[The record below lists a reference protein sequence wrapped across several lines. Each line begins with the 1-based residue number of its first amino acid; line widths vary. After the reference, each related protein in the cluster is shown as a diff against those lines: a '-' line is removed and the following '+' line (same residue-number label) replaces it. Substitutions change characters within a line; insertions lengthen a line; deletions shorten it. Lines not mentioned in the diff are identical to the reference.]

1 MDNIVT
7 VYEKEYEIL
16 NKLPQDIKISI
27 KELIFSYRNGEETI
41 CAVFNNKDPLL
52 DLLGNLPETIMNTDV
67 DIYGVDL
74 ESIGTDQ
81 VRVYHS
87 HKEKDKMLI
96 GYYMKNNEIVEYKI
110 YKRTDDRSIIL
121 IDRYNSNNELISG
134 NEKEVRAER
143 SEWPGSKRIL
153 KLADL
158 NGFYINFLK
167 KADKDQFYAR
177 VRII

>member
-1 MDNIVT
+1 MNNIVT
-7 VYEKEYEIL
+7 VYEKEHKIL
-16 NKLPQDIKISI
+16 NKLPQSVKLSI

-41 CAVFNNKDPLL
+41 CAVFNNKGPLL
-52 DLLGNLPETIMNTDV
+52 DLLGSLPEKIMNTDV
-67 DIYGVDL
+67 GTYGIDL
-74 ESIGTDQ
+74 QSIGTDQ

-110 YKRTDDRSIIL
+110 YKRTNDRSIIL
-121 IDRYNSNNELISG
+121 IDRYNANNDIISE

-153 KLADL
+153 ELADS
-158 NGFYINFLK
+158 NGFYTNFLK
-167 KADKDQFYAR
+167 KVNKDQFYAR